1 MLLALLLHL
10 LVFHL
15 LTARDDPVPD
25 VPARKDTG
33 FVVRHIDKCPNVGY
47 YFKRETP
54 PNSVG
59 PGVCYL
65 CFCQRDR
72 TAICWKRENKRCDKL
87 SFHHREIG
95 SQDARQRRSL
105 GLSEFFREA
114 SKDFFI
120 KQSKPEC
127 KPFESTFSE
136 DCPPVDWCT
145 GCTVCDCNANGKW
158 DCHLLSFCAD
168 EKKQKQSK
176 GARRG
181 VGRKYG
187 KKPKTSTT
195 KTTATVKPKPV
206 QNNKLKP
213 LKNNKPTLVKN
224 NKPKPMKNNKPT
236 VKAKNKA
243 TVVVKHG
250 NNNKTQAQRIIRKSI
265 PHKMNSTTT
274 PVKRRTPIRYKRI
287 STGKSETTK
296 KMIKKNVVTHKPIEI
311 KTTKHNLEMIIAQK
325 LMQKVMGKLRKSVA
339 AEMKNMSMLALET
352 VKRERM
358 KYLKKPSGKPKGKSN
373 QAPKTPKTNPGRKPM
388 YKPAGKQTKTT
399 KNYIRNKRDLNA
411 AAISVIPINASIEHF
426 LGTPNVTEALPFTQ
440 MSSNLVVP
448 DNDNDNTSHTVGS
461 STLPENEYYKYVVGN
476 EEHKTKANAPLWDAA
491 TTRVNITETVFDLI
505 GAPLTSYASTEKGFI
520 MSNSTRTVTNFTE
533 TTNLKHSKWTHLK
546 ILKEKKINALSDKH
560 KSIVKLIAHNGRN
573 RKMNSRKYNI
583 VKVVHGTPC
592 MLKSCLSVNTTN
604 APTVHKKNSSD
615 NLQNLLKNI
624 IQNLNKTNVNST
636 ESIRK
641 KKRKFSILR
650 YLKKIFNKIFKRE
663 KPNRLS
669 KHHLIETLCEN
680 FGPCRVSRRNRRKL
694 NVRVE
699 ELDSETTKI
708 LKTVKIIKGL
718 LKLVEL
724 PKLGDTNVSKQES
737 FNDDIIKLNNILRG
751 NYAFNLS
758 DTQTR
763 QVEYIK
769 KNTEEFI
776 VSVRKFAKLL
786 NEIISILNK
795 EDTHISKKLDLILS
809 HKNNPKYNPF
819 QGFRNLLI
827 KYNLVQNSFMKRMYE
842 QLNSFES
849 NHNMPKVSAVKG
861 VNNSVEIENFSRNI
875 IQNLRKLK
883 RLAHTVSSSGRIK
896 REISGDDDA
905 IEYLLMLME
914 YLIKQNHPLDA
925 APVNDGIDLLIE
937 AIKNAPDIKPIKKK
951 VLEYTPA
958 TYSDETTY
966 PTTITA
972 ITENT
977 FTEDDNPSDSEKSSS
992 EDSGKMKLE
1001 DTELKLDE
1009 NKEFVDMV
1017 TDDDK
1022 DPEENNQ
1029 YDRQAGNMKVGEI
1042 TETSYFN
1049 RLEQNIA
1056 EPENDMETTTP
1067 MPMEMDLSDKQDSQD
1082 DVNIGKTLTIEQKNL
1097 GKATRAESRTR
1108 PRAEVGFKNEA
1119 DVDAV
1124 GGADVEAEPAPEAA
1138 VGAVMRGRGEVVSMS
1153 EAGATDIIDMN
1164 EKKFEVLAGDID
1176 EEANFSTTT
1185 PITGTESPT
1194 AVPTEFH
1201 STESETIKPKTKMRR
1216 LNLESYDSE
1225 SLDKKSKLEWI
1236 EENFGKNIPKDFTDI
1251 DESNN
1256 TTTDATI
1263 KYLTDKSTEKQVTE
1277 KLDVSNLTKEAAEE
1291 AEKNKIKTEKQ
1302 SAEDVMLRKQMD
1314 LLNSLD
1320 YGTEKGETLEPD
1332 SKDTNAEDRYSG
1344 DTFPSYFI

>member
-15 LTARDDPVPD
+15 LTARD

-505 GAPLTSYASTEKGFI
+505 GAPLTSYASTEK
-520 MSNSTRTVTNFTE
+520 
-533 TTNLKHSKWTHLK
+533 
-546 ILKEKKINALSDKH
+546 
-560 KSIVKLIAHNGRN
+560 
-573 RKMNSRKYNI
+573 
-583 VKVVHGTPC
+583 
-592 MLKSCLSVNTTN
+592 
-604 APTVHKKNSSD
+604 
-615 NLQNLLKNI
+615 
-624 IQNLNKTNVNST
+624 

-680 FGPCRVSRRNRRKL
+680 FGPCR
-694 NVRVE
+694 
-699 ELDSETTKI
+699 
-708 LKTVKIIKGL
+708 
-718 LKLVEL
+718 
-724 PKLGDTNVSKQES
+724 
-737 FNDDIIKLNNILRG
+737 
-751 NYAFNLS
+751 
-758 DTQTR
+758 
-763 QVEYIK
+763 
-769 KNTEEFI
+769 
-776 VSVRKFAKLL
+776 
-786 NEIISILNK
+786 
-795 EDTHISKKLDLILS
+795 
-809 HKNNPKYNPF
+809 
-819 QGFRNLLI
+819 
-827 KYNLVQNSFMKRMYE
+827 
-842 QLNSFES
+842 
-849 NHNMPKVSAVKG
+849 VSAVKG

>member
-1 MLLALLLHL
+1 
-10 LVFHL
+10 
-15 LTARDDPVPD
+15 
-25 VPARKDTG
+25 VPARKDTS

-95 SQDARQRRSL
+95 RTQGKDAVSVFQSSFEKLPRIFSSNNRNRNASRSSPRL
-105 GLSEFFREA
+105 VRTAHQPIFVFELIRYTKFVAQCYAVARSVLS
-114 SKDFFI
+114 
-120 KQSKPEC
+120 
-127 KPFESTFSE
+127 TM
-136 DCPPVDWCT
+136 DWCT

-168 EKKQKQSK
+168 EEVSVESME
-176 GARRG
+176 R
-181 VGRKYG
+181 
-187 KKPKTSTT
+187 KPKTSTT

-213 LKNNKPTLVKN
+213 VKNNKPTPVKN

-250 NNNKTQAQRIIRKSI
+250 NNNKTQAQR
-265 PHKMNSTTT
+265 
-274 PVKRRTPIRYKRI
+274 
-287 STGKSETTK
+287 KSETTK

-373 QAPKTPKTNPGRKPM
+373 QAPKTPKTYPGRKPM
-388 YKPAGKQTKTT
+388 YKPAWKETKTT

-476 EEHKTKANAPLWDAA
+476 EEHKTKANVPLWDAA

-592 MLKSCLSVNTTN
+592 MLKSCLS
-604 APTVHKKNSSD
+604 
-615 NLQNLLKNI
+615 
-624 IQNLNKTNVNST
+624 
-636 ESIRK
+636 
-641 KKRKFSILR
+641 
-650 YLKKIFNKIFKRE
+650 KIFNKIFKRE

-694 NVRVE
+694 NVRVG

-786 NEIISILNK
+786 NEIIAILNK

-977 FTEDDNPSDSEKSSS
+977 FTEDDNPSNSEKSSS

-1138 VGAVMRGRGEVVSMS
+1138 VGAVMRGRSEVVSMS